1 MPIGLWALEGLF
13 VINNNERVKSM
24 EKKKGSRKI
33 VTVALTGVLVFFIMI
48 RVEAYNST
56 TAFNGG
62 TMTCTC
68 TVAGTLGKS
77 SKSSAVASTGYD
89 VAGYIQTIG
98 VFGYDSSSSA
108 ISSGY
113 QESVA
118 TASTVTSTKNGVT
131 SYKAVH
137 SILDSSRSVLKTVKK
152 TVQ

>member
-1 MPIGLWALEGLF
+1 M
-13 VINNNERVKSM
+13 
-24 EKKKGSRKI
+24 
-33 VTVALTGVLVFFIMI
+33 MI
-48 RVEAYNST
+48 RVEAYNSS

-62 TMTCTC
+62 TMTYTC
-68 TVAGTLGKS
+68 TVAGTLGKGN
-77 SKSSAVASTGYD
+77 KSSAVASTGYD
-89 VAGYIQTIG
+89 VGGYIQTIG
-98 VFGYDSSSSA
+98 VFGYDSGSSA

-118 TASTVTSTKNGVT
+118 TASTTTSIKTGVT

>member
-1 MPIGLWALEGLF
+1 M
-13 VINNNERVKSM
+13 K
-24 EKKKGSRKI
+24 KKKGSRKI
-33 VTVALTGVLVFFIMI
+33 VAVVLTGVFVFLIMI
-48 RVEAYNST
+48 RAEAYSSSI
-56 TAFNGG
+56 AFNGG
-62 TMTCTC
+62 TMSYTC

-77 SKSSAVASTGYD
+77 KTSSAVASTGYD

-98 VFGYDSSSSA
+98 AFGYDSGSSA

-118 TASTVTSTKNGVT
+118 TASTVTSTKTGVT

-152 TVQ
+152 TIQ

>member
-1 MPIGLWALEGLF
+1 M
-13 VINNNERVKSM
+13 K
-24 EKKKGSRKI
+24 EKKRNRKI
-33 VTVALTGVLVFFIMI
+33 AAIFLTGIFAFLMLI
-48 RVEAYNST
+48 RVEAYNSS

-62 TMTCTC
+62 TMTYTC
-68 TVAGTLGKS
+68 TVAGTLGKAG
-77 SKSSAVASTGYD
+77 KSSAVASTGYD
-89 VAGYIQTIG
+89 VGGYIQTIG
-98 VFGYDSSSSA
+98 VFGYDSGSSA

-118 TASTVTSTKNGVT
+118 TASTATSIKTGVT